1 MANAARPLP
10 VNANGVPQY
19 PKGHSGRLLAVMAAI
34 DLLERP
40 TAYTIAGLTGLSKG
54 NIDRYV
60 SALNAELGTQVQ
72 KDATGQY
79 LIESWGK
86 ILNPEGVK
94 SVLTIGKY

>member
-1 MANAARPLP
+1 MPPAAGPLP
-10 VNANGVPQY
+10 VNTHGVPQY

-60 SALNAELGTQVQ
+60 AALNTELGTCVQ
-72 KDATGQY
+72 KDTTGQY
-79 LIESWGK
+79 QIESWGK

-94 SVLTIGKY
+94 TALTIA

>member
-1 MANAARPLP
+1 
-10 VNANGVPQY
+10 
-19 PKGHSGRLLAVMAAI
+19 MAAI

-79 LIESWGK
+79 LIESWGQ

-94 SVLTIGKY
+94 SALTIGMY